1 MNESTL
7 TQLKILVERAVRP
20 VQASAARKRKMRE
33 ELLAHVVGVFEEE
46 SAKLGDE
53 PAALSRTQERFG
65 QAAELTGQLQAS
77 VAPSDRAER
86 LVENFVGGSGESVL
100 RLAARFAAAFGVLTS
115 VMLGIMVLIQALRG
129 QGGEWLTVARVPSL
143 LAPLWTVFI
152 TFCGTLLTYGMGR
165 ALFGPAGRSWLRAG
179 LVAVAAWLLVP
190 VSTFPLYLAV
200 MADIQKSL
208 LEVVPLLP
216 YGVVAPV
223 ALVAVTYLVNSEF
236 RHDREWARLQI
247 E

>member
-20 VQASAARKRKMRE
+20 VQASAVRKRKMRE

-46 SAKLGDE
+46 VRLGDE
-53 PAALSRTQERFG
+53 QAALPRTQDRFG

-77 VAPSDRAER
+77 VPPSDSFER
-86 LVENFVGGSGESVL
+86 SAENFFGGSGESVL
-100 RLAARFAAAFGVLTS
+100 RLAVRFAAAFGALVSVLP
-115 VMLGIMVLIQALRG
+115 GIMILISVLRG
-129 QGGEWLTVARVPSL
+129 QGSEWLTVARLPSL
-143 LAPLWTVFI
+143 LAPLWTAFI
-152 TFCGTLLTYGMGR
+152 SFCGTLLIYGMWQ

-179 LVAVAAWLLVP
+179 LVAAAAWLLVP
-190 VSTFPLYLAV
+190 VSSFALCLAL

-208 LEVVPLLP
+208 WEVVPLLR

-223 ALVAVTYLVNSEF
+223 ALVAVTYLVRSEF
-236 RHDREWARLQI
+236 RDDREWARLEI
-247 E
+247 D